1 MLLSLLG
8 CGLFIIFCGVALFL
22 WVWDKKD
29 EDTVFM
35 SARWGGVFP
44 ASARFVRNEGKV
56 LVLAGATISMVS
68 LLIRG

>member
-1 MLLSLLG
+1 MLLPLLEL
-8 CGLFIIFCGVALFL
+8 GLFISVCGVALFL
-22 WVWDKKD
+22 WVSGKKD

-35 SARWGGVFP
+35 STSRGGVFP

-56 LVLAGATISMVS
+56 LVSAGAIISIVS